1 MLSLMVRGHVRAPN
15 FEFSITKLDFDKCSY
30 LFEEIREF

>member
-1 MLSLMVRGHVRAPN
+1 MVRGYIRAPN
-15 FEFSITKLDFDKCSY
+15 FEFSTNKLDFGKCSY